1 MLQGQAFFYTHPN
14 RTMNISQL
22 AKASNVSTDTVR
34 YYEKQGLIASPAR
47 QTNGYRAYTA
57 MHVEAMR
64 FVRGA
69 QSLGFS
75 LTEIRAIL
83 PQFARGQFGRAH
95 IEQQLN
101 AKMAEI
107 DAHITQL
114 QTLKKELKAT
124 FASLTCTPDQV
135 VSTSQGTAT
144 DSGSGAGAARARRSF
159 TKPSTQ

>member
-1 MLQGQAFFYTHPN
+1 
-14 RTMNISQL
+14 MNISQL

-34 YYEKQGLIASPAR
+34 YYEKQGLIATPTR

-57 MHVEAMR
+57 THVEAMR

-83 PQFARGQFGRAH
+83 PQFARGQFGRAD
-95 IEQQLN
+95 IEVQLN

-107 DAHITQL
+107 DANIRQL

-124 FASLTCTPDQV
+124 FASLTCAPGQV
-135 VSTSQGTAT
+135 LSTAQGTVT
-144 DSGSGAGAARARRSF
+144 DSGSGAGAARARKSF
-159 TKPSTQ
+159 AKPATQ